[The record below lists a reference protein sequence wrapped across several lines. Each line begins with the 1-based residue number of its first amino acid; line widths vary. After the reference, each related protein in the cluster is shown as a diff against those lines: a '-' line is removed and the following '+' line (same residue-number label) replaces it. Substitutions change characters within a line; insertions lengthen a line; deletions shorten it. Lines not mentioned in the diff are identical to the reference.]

1 MPTNHVNLN
10 MTIPSFVK
18 HPKRKPCLDPILLS
32 QTWPP
37 LVENSSRRTL
47 GAAACQRPRPRTK
60 NMAIVVGKMDEHGD
74 LPADEHGHPIFRQ
87 AQLTITFAAASF
99 H

>member
-1 MPTNHVNLN
+1 
-10 MTIPSFVK
+10 
-18 HPKRKPCLDPILLS
+18 
-32 QTWPP
+32 
-37 LVENSSRRTL
+37 
-47 GAAACQRPRPRTK
+47 
-60 NMAIVVGKMDEHGD
+60 MAIVVGKMDEHGD